1 MLVRSRMA
9 INILLVDDDALQAT
23 NRKCI
28 LERVGHLVQ
37 VCPGGQ
43 EALDFL
49 SSRQSDSV
57 RLVITDHQMPGMNG
71 PEFVRSLRSE
81 GCLLPV
87 VVLSGYADVED
98 EYEGLNVICRVKPF
112 PPDQLISLVQYL
124 LDATA
129 RKTA

>member
-1 MLVRSRMA
+1 M
-9 INILLVDDDALQAT
+9 NILLVDDDALQST
-23 NRKCI
+23 TRKCI
-28 LERVGHLVQ
+28 LERVGHFVQ
-37 VCPGGQ
+37 LCPTGR

-49 SSRQSDSV
+49 RARESRSV
-57 RLVITDHQMPGMNG
+57 RLIITDHHMPGMDG
-71 PEFVRSLRSE
+71 PELVRNLRKE

-112 PPDQLISLVQYL
+112 PPDQLIALVQYL

-129 RKTA
+129 RLTA